1 MVRLSLL
8 WGLGLVLIPL
18 IALQGWW
25 ARRKALRLGPADG
38 PKAGTVTLLEATSDA
53 SPAFTGV
60 PAGRAKTRNPSGAR
74 LLGLGDSVIAGVGIE
89 NTAMSLVPQVALRWH
104 SDSVSQIDWLIRA
117 EDGAALNDVIR
128 LWDDGIEGQFDAVII
143 SVGVNDVTRLTSL
156 VRWQSSLILLIARLR
171 DRLPNAILVFLMLP
185 PMERFPMLPQ
195 PLRAMLGIRA
205 AMLNRV
211 LDWVIG
217 AHQGVIGV
225 DVSTEFDAS
234 LLAADGY
241 HPNARAVEEIAEVIV
256 AAL

>member
-25 ARRKALRLGPADG
+25 VRRQALRLGPADG
-38 PKAGTVTLLEATSDA
+38 PRTGTVTVLETPNDA
-53 SPAFTGV
+53 SSTLTGAA
-60 PAGRAKTRNPSGAR
+60 PAGARARAPASAR

-89 NTAMSLVPQVALRWH
+89 NTALSLVPQVALRWH
-104 SDSVSQIDWLIRA
+104 PDSVSHVDWQIRA
-117 EDGAALNDVIR
+117 EDGATLTDAIR
-128 LWDDGIEGQFDAVII
+128 LSNEGAEGQFDVVII

-171 DRLPNAILVFLMLP
+171 DQSPNATLVFLMVP
-185 PMERFPMLPQ
+185 PMDRFPMLPQ

-205 AMLNRV
+205 AMLNHV
-211 LDWVIG
+211 LGWVIG
-217 AHQGVIGV
+217 AHHGVIGI
-225 DVSTEFDAS
+225 DLATEFDAS
-234 LLAADGY
+234 LLATDGY
-241 HPNARAVEEIAEVIV
+241 HPNARAIEEIADVIV